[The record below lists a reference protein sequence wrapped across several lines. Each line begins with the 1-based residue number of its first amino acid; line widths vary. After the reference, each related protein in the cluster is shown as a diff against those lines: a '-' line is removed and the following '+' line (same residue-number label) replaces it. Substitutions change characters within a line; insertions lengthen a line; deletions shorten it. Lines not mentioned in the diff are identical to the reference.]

1 MSNQSHFFLPRE
13 TKSEKDLVEM
23 YDNLK
28 VSHKVKQSSRPTLSS
43 EPRGMDPVRSSPL
56 SGTLELPYL
65 PSWKIRVITTLTAF
79 TGLSIANIYF
89 PAEKN
94 HLSNAYLIGVVSLSQ
109 ILGEKNLEKTTET
122 KNQWTT
128 QVEDN
133 TRFVVSL

>member
-28 VSHKVKQSSRPTLSS
+28 VSHKVKQSSGPNLSS
-43 EPRGMDPVRSSPL
+43 EPRGTDPVRSSPL

-65 PSWKIRVITTLTAF
+65 PSWKIRVITTL